1 MVLVV
6 PSVQVHVVGVK
17 QKVGEQEH
25 DHLNGLFP
33 SINKV
38 SIKHI
43 WCLRRGKTILSKRE
57 KKLKACSNARGLTES
72 DVEFYLIKYEK

>member
-1 MVLVV
+1 MSPEVHYVVLVV

-25 DHLNGLFP
+25 YHLYGLFS

-38 SIKHI
+38 PIKHI
-43 WCLRRGKTILSKRE
+43 RRLGRRKAILRKQE
-57 KKLKACSNARGLTES
+57 KKVES
-72 DVEFYLIKYEK
+72 MLQLCFRLSVNDS